1 MVTSPSAHATFPRI
15 PRLRESGWRN
25 GTQIQSGYVKFAS
38 PTTTR
43 ARVPP
48 PAALGMAGPKAA
60 EDGSAAPLL
69 PAQAGERSSGGV
81 GGGATSAQTLGNVVV
96 SIVGTG
102 VLGLPYAFRAAGW
115 VAGSIGVAAAGS
127 ATLYC
132 MLLLVNCRDKL
143 KEEETEECCHG
154 HYTYGDLGDRCFGT
168 IGRCLTETLVL
179 VSQAGG
185 SVAYLIF
192 IGQNL
197 HSTFSQLMSP
207 AGFIFAILLPLQIAL
222 SFIRSLSSLSPFSI
236 FADVCNVLAM
246 AIVIKED
253 LQLFDHPFSNRSAF
267 NGLWAVPFTF
277 GVAVFCFEGFSMTL
291 ALEASM
297 ADRRKFR
304 SVLSQAV
311 AAIIAVYV
319 CFGVCGYLAYGEA
332 TKDIITLNLPNNWS
346 SAAVKVGLCIALAF
360 TFPVMM
366 HPIHE
371 IVETRFRS
379 NRCFRKLSHNDGGA
393 EWIGL
398 HASRVLVVVVLTVV
412 ASFIPFFGSFI
423 SFVGSTM
430 CALLSFVLPALFHLS
445 IVGSS
450 IPLWRRVLDYG
461 ILLFGLAFAGYG
473 LVTALSSH

>member
-1 MVTSPSAHATFPRI
+1 
-15 PRLRESGWRN
+15 
-25 GTQIQSGYVKFAS
+25 
-38 PTTTR
+38 
-43 ARVPP
+43 
-48 PAALGMAGPKAA
+48 MAGEKAA
-60 EDGSAAPLL
+60 AAAAPLL
-69 PAQAGERSSGGV
+69 AQEGGSPRRSGGG

-115 VAGSIGVAAAGS
+115 LAGSVGVAAAGF

-132 MLLLVNCRDKL
+132 MLLLVDCRDKL
-143 KEEETEECCHG
+143 EEDEDEECYHG
-154 HYTYGDLGDRCFGT
+154 HYTYGDLGEKCFGT
-168 IGRCLTETLVL
+168 IGRCLTEILIL

-197 HSTFSQLMSP
+197 HSIFSQLMSP
-207 AGFIFAILLPLQIAL
+207 AGFIFAILLPVQIAL

-253 LQLFDHPFSNRSAF
+253 LQLFDHPFSNRTAF
-267 NGLWAVPFTF
+267 NGLWAVPFSF

-297 ADRRKFR
+297 AERRKFR
-304 SVLSQAV
+304 WVLSQAV
-311 AAIIAVYV
+311 AAIITVYV

-332 TKDIITLNLPNNWS
+332 TKDIITLNLPNNWL

-371 IVETRFRS
+371 IVETRFTS
-379 NRCFRKLSHNDGGA
+379 SGCFQKLSRNVRGA
-393 EWIGL
+393 EWLGL
-398 HASRVLVVVVLTVV
+398 HSSRIAVVTILTVV
-412 ASFIPFFGSFI
+412 ASFIPAFGSFI

-430 CALLSFVLPALFHLS
+430 CALLSFVLPAIFHLR

-450 IPLWRRVLDYG
+450 MSLWRRVLDYG
-461 ILLFGLAFAGYG
+461 ILLFGLGFAGYG